1 MLRRYLNL
9 RVIGA
14 AIVFAVALS
23 SISVVIVWLTRPGPG
38 ITASGTAVLHIIPL
52 PTATQVIN
60 TATPTIGLT
69 PSADAPPSPP
79 PGEIMVGAF
88 VQVTGTGGD
97 GLRVRS
103 QPGLD
108 GDVLFLGLEDEVFRV
123 DGGPQEADGFFWW
136 LLVAPY
142 DETIQGWAVSNYLE
156 IVQNP

>member
-1 MLRRYLNL
+1 VLKRYLNL

-14 AIVFAVALS
+14 AIIFGVVLFC
-23 SISVVIVWLTRPGPG
+23 ISGIIVWLTRPGPG
-38 ITASGTAVLHIIPL
+38 IISSGTAVLHTIPN
-52 PTATQVIN
+52 PTATLIVV
-60 TATPTIGLT
+60 TPTPTMDLT

-88 VQVTGTGGD
+88 VQVSGTGGD

-103 QPGLD
+103 KPGLD
-108 GDVLFLGLEDEVFRV
+108 GEVLFLGLEAEVFRV
-123 DGGPQEADGFFWW
+123 DVGPQEADGFIWW